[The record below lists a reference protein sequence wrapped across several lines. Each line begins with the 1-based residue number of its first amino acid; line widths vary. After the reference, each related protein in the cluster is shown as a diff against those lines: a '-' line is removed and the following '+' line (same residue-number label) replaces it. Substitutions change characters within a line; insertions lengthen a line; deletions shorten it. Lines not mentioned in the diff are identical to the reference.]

1 MFEGELLG
9 VFALTWQAA
18 VMLGLGGLLIYLGI
32 AKQVEPVLL
41 VPIGMGV
48 ILANVPLG
56 GLTEAGGLLA
66 VLRKA
71 GIDTQLFPLLIFIG
85 ICGMMSFGSPRSR
98 CSTAMF
104 TSESSML
111 FFGTFF
117 LA

>member
-48 ILANVPLG
+48 ILANVPPG
-56 GLTEAGGLLA
+56 HGRRADSWQRD
-66 VLRKA
+66 VSRLREE
-71 GIDTQLFPLLIFIG
+71 DP
-85 ICGMMSFGSPRSR
+85 PP
-98 CSTAMF
+98 
-104 TSESSML
+104 
-111 FFGTFF
+111 
-117 LA
+117 

>member
-48 ILANVPLG
+48 ILANVPPGHGRRAILRRHELLG
-56 GLTEAGGLLA
+56 HFAGAADALLRRRQPSHSLP
-66 VLRKA
+66 V
-71 GIDTQLFPLLIFIG
+71 
-85 ICGMMSFGSPRSR
+85 
-98 CSTAMF
+98 
-104 TSESSML
+104 E
-111 FFGTFF
+111 
-117 LA
+117 